1 MSETKKKN
9 GIILT
14 VIFAVISIVWVYPIF
29 VILFNSL
36 KDNRMISTSDVF
48 NFPTAKSFTGIANYV
63 KSVTGMEF
71 LKSFW
76 YSTVIS
82 VMSVVL
88 IMICCSM
95 AAWYIV
101 RVGSKFAKIFY
112 YLCIFSMV
120 VPFQMVMFT
129 LASTA
134 DRLKLN
140 NPYNICIIYL
150 GFGAGLAVFM
160 FTGFVKSIPLEIEEA
175 ALIDGC
181 SPLQTYFKVLIPILK
196 PTIISTAILEVMWVW
211 NDYLLP
217 TLVLDISKYRTIPMA
232 IQYFRGS
239 YGSVDMGAMMASI
252 MIDIVPIIVIYLACQ
267 KYIIEGVVAG
277 AVKG

>member
-1 MSETKKKN
+1 MTEKKKKN
-9 GIILT
+9 SLILT
-14 VIFAVISIVWVYPIF
+14 IVFAIISIFWVYPIF

-36 KDNRMISTSDVF
+36 KSNRAISTTDVF
-48 NFPTAKSFTGIANYV
+48 NLPTAKSFTGLANYV
-63 KSVTGMEF
+63 QSITGMDF

-82 VMSVVL
+82 VTSVVL
-88 IMICCSM
+88 IMLCCSM

-101 RVGSKFAKIFY
+101 RVNSKFSKIFY

-129 LASTA
+129 LANTA
-134 DRLKLN
+134 DRLHLN
-140 NPYNICIIYL
+140 TPYNICIIYL

-181 SPLQTYFKVLIPILK
+181 SPLQTYFRILIPILK
-196 PTIISTAILEVMWVW
+196 PTIISTAILELMWVW

-217 TLVLDISKYRTIPMA
+217 TLVLDIKKYRTIPMA

-239 YGSVDMGAMMASI
+239 YGTVDMGAMMASI
-252 MIDIVPIIVIYLACQ
+252 MIDIVPIIVIYLVCQ

>member
-1 MSETKKKN
+1 MTEKKKKN
-9 GIILT
+9 SLILT
-14 VIFAVISIVWVYPIF
+14 IVFAIISIFWVYPIF

-36 KDNRMISTSDVF
+36 KSNRAISTTDVF
-48 NFPTAKSFTGIANYV
+48 NLPTAKSFTGLANYV
-63 KSVTGMEF
+63 QSITGMDF

-82 VMSVVL
+82 VTSVVL
-88 IMICCSM
+88 IMLCCSM

-101 RVGSKFAKIFY
+101 RVNSKFAKIFY

-129 LASTA
+129 LANTA
-134 DRLKLN
+134 DRLHLN
-140 NPYNICIIYL
+140 TPYNICIIYL

-181 SPLQTYFKVLIPILK
+181 SPLQTYFRILVPILK

-217 TLVLDISKYRTIPMA
+217 TLVLDIKKYRTIPMA

-239 YGSVDMGAMMASI
+239 YGTVDMGAMMASI
-252 MIDIVPIIVIYLACQ
+252 MIDIVPIIVIYLVCQ